1 MPAEFN
7 ILLLSAAKVRRLYD
21 IANVL
26 TSLNLI
32 KKVHVREERGRKPAF
47 EWLGSVD
54 FNPSAGASSKPLLFE
69 PPNPWT
75 TVSRADSKHIR
86 FSFFLFYL

>member
-1 MPAEFN
+1 MEADFN

-47 EWLGSVD
+47 KWLGSVHFD
-54 FNPSAGASSKPLLFE
+54 HSATDGGSSKPLLFQ
-69 PPNPWT
+69 PPT
-75 TVSRADSKHIR
+75 
-86 FSFFLFYL
+86 L